1 MESMETPNASESE
14 NGFSKDRYSSVKR
27 IWNEFAIE
35 AVLVLVGFLLAFGLT
50 AKIVLAVVITCL
62 RFAIPDFITAWL
74 VLRCDPDRWHG
85 IAVALLFAAI
95 GFARASI
102 FAFAGLIV
110 ILCIL
115 IPLGGP
121 QGQLAAVGFGTGFLC
136 AYGFLMAV
144 FPFAFAAALIAW
156 KTSKKL
162 EFAAG
167 LTKLRRSRNTDQ
179 QAISLDVWKG
189 LKFVGIASAFSLAV
203 ILIVPLTVTANLGFA
218 NLGFLFAAF
227 TAPIVWLPIFWII
240 TSPQNQ
246 DDFR

>member
-1 MESMETPNASESE
+1 METPEASESE
-14 NGFSKDRYSSVKR
+14 NSVARYRNSPVKR

-62 RFAIPDFITAWL
+62 RFAIPDFITACL
-74 VLRCDPDRWHG
+74 VIRCDPDRWHG

-102 FAFAGLIV
+102 FAFVVLV
-110 ILCIL
+110 VLLCIL

-121 QGQLAAVGFGTGFLC
+121 PGQFAAVGFGTGFLC

-144 FPFAFAAALIAW
+144 FPFAFAATLIAW
-156 KTSKKL
+156 KTDKKL

-167 LTKLRRSRNTDQ
+167 LTKLRRSKEADQ
-179 QAISLDVWKG
+179 QPIKLEVWKG

-203 ILIVPLTVTANLGFA
+203 TLIVPLIVIPSIAFV
-218 NLGFLFAAF
+218 FAAF
-227 TAPIVWLPIFWII
+227 IAPFVWLPIFWS
-240 TSPQNQ
+240 TTNPQKLNE
-246 DDFR
+246 FR